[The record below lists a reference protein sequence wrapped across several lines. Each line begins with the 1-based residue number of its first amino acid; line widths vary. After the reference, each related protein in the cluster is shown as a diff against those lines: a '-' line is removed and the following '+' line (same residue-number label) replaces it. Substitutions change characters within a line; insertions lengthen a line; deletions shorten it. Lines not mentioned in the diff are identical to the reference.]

1 MATSDE
7 LEDERME
14 SLRYL
19 FLYFQKRF
27 FALIPNPSPVG
38 GRESPL
44 PSGEG

>member
-27 FALIPNPSPVG
+27 VIP
-38 GRESPL
+38 PL
-44 PSGEG
+44 PWERAGVRELF

>member
-27 FALIPNPSPVG
+27 VIPPLPVG
-38 GRESPL
+38 EGR
-44 PSGEG
+44 GEGTLLKGG